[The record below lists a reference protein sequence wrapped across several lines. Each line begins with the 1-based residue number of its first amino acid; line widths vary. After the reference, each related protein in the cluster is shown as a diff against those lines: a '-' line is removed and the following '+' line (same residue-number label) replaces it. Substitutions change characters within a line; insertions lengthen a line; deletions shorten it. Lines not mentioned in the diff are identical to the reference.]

1 MFKQRCLAVILISIM
16 FIAPLGNLNDSNKT
30 ETLADITISESG
42 TLNGWPDV
50 PTWRIG
56 DKYTYETQF
65 DVQQLIQ
72 QANVA
77 ASLNTLTGDTVYEI
91 TDIFF
96 INVDNVQTLAYKME
110 IEGDFSSGNS
120 GATLEGVSGRLD
132 IGYSGEDIVRVRD
145 MAVINS
151 EFTLD
156 VRFLP
161 FNLGFLGQDIAT
173 ISFDTSYSPP
183 KEKYDFPIHTGDQ
196 WYLDFFAS
204 TSVSGTSDYFDPSEF
219 DTAGPENN
227 SWQITAN
234 GVPTEDGK
242 NIAYSGCADSYKVNE
257 WNQTGV
263 SQGFNW
269 YCPDVRYNSWMRVS
283 NAAGFTIDWLL
294 KRYEP
299 AGSSGVNPTSNPG
312 IRDIEIDIGLQTI
325 ATLPDAEQTI
335 AIDYSGPSGT
345 QPNTNLQL
353 RYEMDST
360 LLNPTTDQNGQATVV
375 LNSSNVVDTTPSSD
389 DFSSNGLIIWDPQS
403 EIIGAATIVI
413 DLSLT
418 PVDLIAQSDAI
429 IVTRTRDGVDSILTK
444 SIGYNALPG
453 DLLSFSIPTQNRGL
467 LASSA
472 TTIDVTTPGGTV
484 ITEALPSIPSYGEAR
499 IDVEWTVPAN
509 EPIGIQN
516 LMIEVDPDE
525 LVTEDSNRT
534 NNIANVEV
542 FIGRTPT
549 AQVNVIDGVY
559 TFENVTIDAS
569 SSFDEDGGNV
579 SCRFS
584 VEKQPGLIDNVD
596 SEDCII
602 EYNWSDGRAWNIQVI
617 VTDNELDTDII
628 DITATVLNRAP
639 FINLSVTETIDVNQ
653 FVFADASDSGDVD
666 TISPSG
672 QEVTITWPGLN
683 CNEGTTQPTCTFL
696 ANEEGPLTV
705 TAVAEDDDGAI
716 TTVSTTIEVLNVA
729 PSLAQPELWKAGQNQ
744 STDEMG
750 YWNLNEDETVILRAV
765 ADDTPLDKDTV
776 IIEWMPSDM
785 DENWTI
791 TTVGPSSQTTVSW
804 PTSGLHTL
812 TVVAYDN
819 DNAKSEIR
827 TGIVNISNVAPTIAT
842 LGSTQPIFEDNNITF
857 TAEVTDTASDLD
869 TLEICWD
876 LDSLSDADEDGLADN
891 DCDISGIEMTAS
903 WPTSG
908 VRWITATVTDDDGA
922 SDSTSINV
930 SVINTAPRAKITNS
944 TDVLALNEGDN
955 LTLSGI
961 TTTDTAFDKLSL
973 IYAWDSNHIDSDLDG
988 EKTGD
993 VDHYGA
999 EWVITDL
1006 PPGTWLITMTA
1017 TDDDGESSTASIEI
1031 VVKAKP
1037 ADGFLESITN
1047 AVGGVGT
1054 LVIGIL
1060 AIVVIGLAAFL
1071 LFTRNSGSSS
1081 DKYSDFNL
1089 PSTPSSQFNEPI
1101 ATPGA
1106 DAGFGLYQQ
1115 DTVQSDPY
1123 AAYNPQPQ
1131 ADPYAAY
1138 NPQGQ
1143 VSSQPDPYSTYDST
1157 AQPVNEIPVNP
1168 QPAPVTNQGPPLPA
1182 TGLPEGWTMEQW
1194 GYYGAQYIAAQTPNI
1209 TQNQPTITDTTTQ
1222 SESNSLN
1229 DILDDLDL

>member
-96 INVDNVQTLAYKME
+96 INVDNIQTLAYKME

-145 MAVINS
+145 MAIINS

-509 EPIGIQN
+509 EPIGYQN

-534 NNIANVEV
+534 NNMANVEV

-549 AQVNVIDGVY
+549 AQVNVMDGVY
-559 TFENVTIDAS
+559 TFENVTRDLS
-569 SSFDEDGGNV
+569 SSVHEDRGNV

-584 VEKQPGLIDNVD
+584 V
-596 SEDCII
+596 
-602 EYNWSDGRAWNIQVI
+602 
-617 VTDNELDTDII
+617 
-628 DITATVLNRAP
+628 
-639 FINLSVTETIDVNQ
+639 
-653 FVFADASDSGDVD
+653 
-666 TISPSG
+666 
-672 QEVTITWPGLN
+672 
-683 CNEGTTQPTCTFL
+683 
-696 ANEEGPLTV
+696 
-705 TAVAEDDDGAI
+705 
-716 TTVSTTIEVLNVA
+716 
-729 PSLAQPELWKAGQNQ
+729 
-744 STDEMG
+744 
-750 YWNLNEDETVILRAV
+750 
-765 ADDTPLDKDTV
+765 
-776 IIEWMPSDM
+776 
-785 DENWTI
+785 
-791 TTVGPSSQTTVSW
+791 
-804 PTSGLHTL
+804 
-812 TVVAYDN
+812 
-819 DNAKSEIR
+819 
-827 TGIVNISNVAPTIAT
+827 
-842 LGSTQPIFEDNNITF
+842 
-857 TAEVTDTASDLD
+857 
-869 TLEICWD
+869 
-876 LDSLSDADEDGLADN
+876 
-891 DCDISGIEMTAS
+891 
-903 WPTSG
+903 
-908 VRWITATVTDDDGA
+908 
-922 SDSTSINV
+922 
-930 SVINTAPRAKITNS
+930 
-944 TDVLALNEGDN
+944 
-955 LTLSGI
+955 
-961 TTTDTAFDKLSL
+961 
-973 IYAWDSNHIDSDLDG
+973 
-988 EKTGD
+988 
-993 VDHYGA
+993 
-999 EWVITDL
+999 
-1006 PPGTWLITMTA
+1006 
-1017 TDDDGESSTASIEI
+1017 
-1031 VVKAKP
+1031 
-1037 ADGFLESITN
+1037 
-1047 AVGGVGT
+1047 
-1054 LVIGIL
+1054 
-1060 AIVVIGLAAFL
+1060 
-1071 LFTRNSGSSS
+1071 
-1081 DKYSDFNL
+1081 
-1089 PSTPSSQFNEPI
+1089 
-1101 ATPGA
+1101 
-1106 DAGFGLYQQ
+1106 
-1115 DTVQSDPY
+1115 
-1123 AAYNPQPQ
+1123 
-1131 ADPYAAY
+1131 
-1138 NPQGQ
+1138 
-1143 VSSQPDPYSTYDST
+1143 
-1157 AQPVNEIPVNP
+1157 
-1168 QPAPVTNQGPPLPA
+1168 
-1182 TGLPEGWTMEQW
+1182 
-1194 GYYGAQYIAAQTPNI
+1194 
-1209 TQNQPTITDTTTQ
+1209 
-1222 SESNSLN
+1222 
-1229 DILDDLDL
+1229 